1 MQVRILQEH
10 GVPLFTTSV
19 QSFAKQLEDSLT
31 KLEQDMGSAPVAIIE
46 RSIGR
51 STYHLAIFAGSSES
65 ASESAPASK
74 RASKSK
80 AKSEPEPV
88 DESLGDV
95 VAE

>member
-31 KLEQDMGSAPVAIIE
+31 QLEQDMGSAPVAIIE

-51 STYHLAIFAGSSES
+51 STYHLAIFAGS
-65 ASESAPASK
+65 AESAPAAK

-80 AKSEPEPV
+80 AKPEPV

>member
-1 MQVRILQEH
+1 MQVKILQEH

-19 QSFAKQLEDSLT
+19 QSFAKQLEDSLSQ
-31 KLEQDMGSAPVAIIE
+31 LEKAMGSAPIAIIE

-51 STYHLAIFAGSSES
+51 STYHLAIFAGSVES
-65 ASESAPASK
+65 TPETAPSAK

-80 AKSEPEPV
+80 AKSEPV
-88 DESLGDV
+88 DESLGEA